1 MNRRALPWIVASLL
15 LLLMLAL
22 VVLGLRV
29 GSYETSY
36 PFILRTL
43 LHYNPQDDPAQLVLV
58 GLPRIVLALLAGGG
72 LAFSGYLMQAM
83 VNNPLA
89 DSCLLGT
96 ASGASLVAIVAYST
110 LPVLMVG
117 GFYLPPLFA
126 LAGALGTTLVVVA
139 VGSRRGQIQP
149 AQLLLA
155 GVALGSLT
163 TAIGGVFTFL
173 SDTQEKLRSVTFWAA
188 GSLERAGWSVLPYPA
203 VLLLAALL
211 LFGFVQKDLNIL
223 LLGEERAQG
232 LGLHVART
240 RWLLLLTASALTG
253 CVVALCGPVGF
264 VGLMVPHLTRWLLG
278 VTGRANMLFCALLG
292 GNFLLACDLLARLA
306 YPPAGLPVGLVTALF
321 GVPFFVYL
329 LRQKGS

>member
-1 MNRRALPWIVASLL
+1 MNRPALPWILASLL
-15 LLLMLAL
+15 LTFVL
-22 VVLGLRV
+22 VVVGMRV
-29 GSYETSY
+29 GSYDTDY
-36 PFILRTL
+36 ALIGRALTQ
-43 LHYNPQDDPAQLVLV
+43 YNPQDPTHLVLV
-58 GLPRIVLALLAGGG
+58 ELRLPRILLALLAGGG

-89 DSCLLGT
+89 DPYLLGT
-96 ASGASLVAIVAYST
+96 ASGASLGAIFCFSFLPSLT
-110 LPVLMVG
+110 LG

-139 VGSRRGQIQP
+139 VGTQRGRIIP

-155 GVALGSLT
+155 GVAIGSLT

-173 SDTQEKLRSVTFWAA
+173 SATQEKLRSITFWAA
-188 GSLERAGWSVLPYPA
+188 GSFERAGWNVLPYPA
-203 VLLLAALL
+203 IALVAALG
-211 LFGFVQKDLNIL
+211 LFIFLQKDLNIL

-232 LGLHVART
+232 LGVDIVRT
-240 RWLLLLTASALTG
+240 RWLLLLTASVLTG

-264 VGLMVPHLTRWLLG
+264 VGLVVPHLTRWLLG
-278 VTGRANMLFCALLG
+278 VTGRANPLFCVLFG
-292 GNFLLACDLLARLA
+292 GNFLLSCDLLARLL

-329 LRQKGS
+329 LRNKG

>member
-1 MNRRALPWIVASLL
+1 MNRPALPWIVASLL
-15 LLLMLAL
+15 LMLWL
-22 VVLGLRV
+22 VVLGLRI
-29 GSYETSY
+29 GSYATSY
-36 PFILRTL
+36 GFVWQTL
-43 LHYNPQDDPAQLVLV
+43 THYNPQDPAQLVLLELR
-58 GLPRIVLALLAGGG
+58 LPRILLALLAGGS

-89 DSCLLGT
+89 DPYLLGT
-96 ASGASLVAIVAYST
+96 ASGGSLGAILAYSL
-110 LPVLMVG
+110 LPVLTVG

-139 VGSRRGQIQP
+139 VGSRRGQILP

-173 SDTQEKLRSVTFWAA
+173 SATQERLRSVTFWAA
-188 GSLERAGWSVLPYPA
+188 GSFERAGWTVLPYPA
-203 VLLLAALL
+203 LLLAAALL

-223 LLGEERAQG
+223 LLGEERAQA
-232 LGLHVART
+232 LGVHVART

-292 GNFLLACDLLARLA
+292 ANFLLACDLLARVL

-329 LRQKGS
+329 LRNKG

>member
-1 MNRRALPWIVASLL
+1 MNRPALPWIVASLL
-15 LLLMLAL
+15 LMLGL
-22 VVLGLRV
+22 VVLGLRI
-29 GSYETSY
+29 GSYATSY
-36 PFILRTL
+36 GFVWQTL
-43 LHYNPQDDPAQLVLV
+43 THYNPQDPAQLVLLELR
-58 GLPRIVLALLAGGG
+58 LPRILLALLAGGS

-89 DSCLLGT
+89 DPYLLGT
-96 ASGASLVAIVAYST
+96 ASGGSLGAILAYSL
-110 LPVLMVG
+110 LPVLTVG

-139 VGSRRGQIQP
+139 VGSRRGQILP

-173 SDTQEKLRSVTFWAA
+173 SATQERLRSVTFWAA
-188 GSLERAGWSVLPYPA
+188 GSFERAGWAVLPYPA
-203 VLLLAALL
+203 LLLVAALL

-223 LLGEERAQG
+223 LLGEERAQA
-232 LGLHVART
+232 LGVHVART

-292 GNFLLACDLLARLA
+292 ANFLLACDLLARVL

-329 LRQKGS
+329 LRNKG